1 VKADKRARQR
11 QMIERLA
18 PYTIALVLA
27 VAAAWV
33 TALAVMNVRE
43 RYSEIGIL
51 RAIGYGTGTI
61 AMLVLG
67 RAILIGLVAAL
78 IGFALGSWF
87 GLAVGPQLFPMT
99 AAAIR
104 VNWQLLGWALLAAP
118 TLAAVASFIPA
129 MVAVSHDPAVT
140 LRES

>member
-1 VKADKRARQR
+1 MRRALPETKLVLDRVKADKRARQR

-33 TALAVMNVRE
+33 AALAVMNVRE

-61 AMLVLG
+61 ATLVLG

-78 IGFALGSWF
+78 IGFLCSE
-87 GLAVGPQLFPMT
+87 
-99 AAAIR
+99 AASC
-104 VNWQLLGWALLAAP
+104 LLLSP
-118 TLAAVASFIPA
+118 SSCSVC
-129 MVAVSHDPAVT
+129 
-140 LRES
+140 